1 METLKSK
8 TVFVE
13 YSSHKPGQHFM
24 TVMQTKDHKRIIIG
38 RIYRAYDSETKKTKY
53 IATDVVG
60 NQIFGDINDLSEL
73 KKNYI
78 ENGERL
84 AGLAPVMLNKGKLN
98 EQRPYPQE
106 DERYDEMKTI
116 REKKSAKVKVQE
128 ISKPITITKTDSKLK
143 DRVLDSEKRQIN
155 TSKEQIREG
164 NNPGNQVSEKTDL
177 ESEKHIPSEQKDNSQ
192 TIEKSEREMELEQI
206 REHDNDKEQE
216 IDR

>member
-84 AGLAPVMLNKGKLN
+84 AGLAPVMLNKGTLN
-98 EQRPYPQE
+98 EQRPNNQE
-106 DERYDEMKTI
+106 DERYDEMKSI
-116 REKKSAKVKVQE
+116 REKKSAKVQE
-128 ISKPITITKTDSKLK
+128 VSKPIPITKTDSKLK
-143 DRVLDSEKRQIN
+143 DRVLDSEKHQIN
-155 TSKEQIREG
+155 TSKEQIREV
-164 NNPGNQVSEKTDL
+164 NNARNQVSKKTDL
-177 ESEKHIPSEQKDNSQ
+177 ESEKHISSEQKDNSP